1 MYLATAVDQ
10 TCQEQRAQENQLP
23 REGKGD
29 SAVVKA
35 LAPRAYCGTKGNV
48 LLRRA
53 RSLALTIVSVTQFV
67 ISRDTHR
74 GTWPWR
80 WAPWSGLSN
89 ATSAS
94 EPASVAHLGE
104 GFLPSAVQTRPGLL
118 LQNLEMALQDA
129 PLNKISSENFLNKM
143 VWVPLRN

>member
-10 TCQEQRAQENQLP
+10 TCQEQSIQEKQLP

-29 SAVVKA
+29 SAVAKA
-35 LAPRAYCGTKGNV
+35 LAPRAYCGTKGNL

-53 RSLALTIVSVTQFV
+53 RSLALTIVSVTQSV

-74 GTWPWR
+74 GTWPWQ
-80 WAPWSGLSN
+80 WAPWPGLSS

-94 EPASVAHLGE
+94 VLASVALLGK
-104 GFLPSAVQTRPGLL
+104 GLLPSAVQARPDLL

-143 VWVPLRN
+143 AWVPLRN

>member
-23 REGKGD
+23 REGKGG

-53 RSLALTIVSVTQFV
+53 RSLALTIVSVRNFKGYAQ
-67 ISRDTHR
+67 RDLALTMS
-74 GTWPWR
+74 T
-80 WAPWSGLSN
+80 L
-89 ATSAS
+89 
-94 EPASVAHLGE
+94 
-104 GFLPSAVQTRPGLL
+104 TRPF
-118 LQNLEMALQDA
+118 QCDQCFCTCECC
-129 PLNKISSENFLNKM
+129 SSG
-143 VWVPLRN
+143 